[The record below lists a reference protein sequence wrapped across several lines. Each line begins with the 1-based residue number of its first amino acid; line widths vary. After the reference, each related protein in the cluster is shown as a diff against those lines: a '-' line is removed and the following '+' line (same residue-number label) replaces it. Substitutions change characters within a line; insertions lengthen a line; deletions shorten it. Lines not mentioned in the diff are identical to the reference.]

1 MPYLKRP
8 AYEAARGPREISPV
22 TAIKEAFEFGRRIRR
37 LHSYGSGPHQRT
49 EDYLEGFPFQL
60 LFGKYARTRNP
71 RIIT

>member
-8 AYEAARGPREISPV
+8 AYEAARGPKEISPV

-49 EDYLEGFPFQL
+49 EE
-60 LFGKYARTRNP
+60 
-71 RIIT
+71 II